1 MVDPTRGS
9 ALLQDTDGALF
20 GEPDVIEGSAD
31 DEWESWKSYNL
42 LSLGRLL

>member
-20 GEPDVIEGSAD
+20 GEPDIIEGSAD
-31 DEWESWKSYNL
+31 DEWESYNL